1 MWVEKVAMMA
11 ANDTA
16 IPEPAVDGKIAEPVK
31 PAVVAVAAPEA
42 TATGEFSPP
51 PELAEGE

>member
-1 MWVEKVAMMA
+1 MMA

-31 PAVVAVAAPEA
+31 PAVVAVAAAEA
-42 TATGEFSPP
+42 AAQPEFSPP